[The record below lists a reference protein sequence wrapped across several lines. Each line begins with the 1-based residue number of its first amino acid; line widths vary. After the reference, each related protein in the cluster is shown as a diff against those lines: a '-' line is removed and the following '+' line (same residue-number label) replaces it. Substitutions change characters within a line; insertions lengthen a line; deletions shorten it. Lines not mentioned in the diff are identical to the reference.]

1 MFIIDDCLVLM
12 EEMVEEEEILVSWL
26 ITHKRVLPE
35 LRDTIKQKMVAKVG
49 AIFPEEEM
57 VKASLSWSV

>member
-12 EEMVEEEEILVSWL
+12 EEMVEEVETLVSWL

-57 VKASLSWSV
+57 VKASLSRSV